1 MKPQRFN
8 DAPIQRYSAVHRCIA
23 VSLVVCL
30 WAFGLLASGCA
41 SRAHGGTDAQAP
53 RVDAMAGEE
62 LVIPLALG
70 QVDPWRSLVARIDNG
85 KRLDAKIWQV
95 TVLDPPEASGDQ
107 WLPVPGVWSA
117 RAPSSRN
124 RSSIPIGTWVA
135 VVNMPA
141 DGQGRVLSLGKQQ
154 YSLNWLT
161 FPTLA
166 PKPEGTEVEPLLDP
180 WLAPGQELLATDP
193 SLLSRTRPEAQ
204 NPLTRWR
211 FNLLVNGL
219 RPGGPGAD
227 ALPFKDPV
235 VEAIAQQSENR
246 WRTALIS
253 LWATNPELASRLK
266 ARLAA
271 VADFGNHTLAPVWSA
286 DQVGL
291 DRLLSDLL
299 NPAISAQR
307 RAELAEAWMTDQ
319 PGGAVWVIDDGG
331 LLDDQ
336 RGAIIPTV
344 GIANLQDRKTL
355 VWAATRGAPTAP
367 DPNPV
372 ASMGTIKLVAPPPAR
387 DEAAATTTIIAHVGR
402 WSAEVAAV
410 SHRLPVVPPAFTMG
424 PLLSGYTMQAWQQAQ
439 NGGSAPQARAEW
451 ATAAMLHKP
460 APDPA
465 AAPSSAESRR
475 WELLVECR
483 TATAIKDIE
492 SLKREAVWLYF
503 GPSARPTKIV
513 RVDLSGTVKFGQPR
527 DPLVPPEMDQPPGH
541 VDINRAVD
549 RWSFRLMLPPGAV
562 EPDGLLRIGIVRMDA
577 TGRRS
582 SWPRP
587 MLPWHPEP
595 GRAALDTSAWSGG
608 LGQP

>member
-1 MKPQRFN
+1 LAALF
-8 DAPIQRYSAVHRCIA
+8 
-23 VSLVVCL
+23 
-30 WAFGLLASGCA
+30 ASGCA
-41 SRAHGGTDAQAP
+41 SRAHGGTDVQAP
-53 RVDAMAGEE
+53 RLDALAGEE
-62 LVIPLALG
+62 LVIPLELG
-70 QVDPWRSLVARIDNG
+70 KVDPWHLPVARIDNG
-85 KRLDAKIWQV
+85 KRLQVSIWQV
-95 TVLDPPEASGDQ
+95 AVLEPQEGSGDQ
-107 WLPVPGVWSA
+107 WLPAPGVWSA
-117 RAPSSRN
+117 RTPNSRN
-124 RSSIPIGTWVA
+124 RSTLPTGTWVA
-135 VVNMPA
+135 VVNMPTA
-141 DGQGRVLSLGKQQ
+141 GQGRVLTLGKQE

-161 FPTLA
+161 LPALA
-166 PKPEGTEVEPLLDP
+166 PKQDGAEVEPLLDP
-180 WLAPGQELLATDP
+180 WRAPGQELLAMDP
-193 SLLSRTRPEAQ
+193 SLLSRARPEALS
-204 NPLTRWR
+204 PLTRWR

-219 RPGGPGAD
+219 RPGSHGSSAPAF
-227 ALPFKDPV
+227 PDPV
-235 VEAIAQQSENR
+235 LEAIADQNEAR
-246 WRTALIS
+246 WRIALVS
-253 LWATNPELASRLK
+253 LWATNPELAGRLK
-266 ARLAA
+266 QRLAA

-286 DQVGL
+286 DRTGL

-299 NPAISAQR
+299 NPAITPQR

-344 GIANLQDRKTL
+344 GIANLQDRRTL

-387 DEAAATTTIIAHVGR
+387 DEAAPTTTIIAHVGR
-402 WSAEVAAV
+402 WSAEITAVA
-410 SHRLPVVPPAFTMG
+410 HRLPVVPPGFAMG
-424 PLLSGYTMQAWQQAQ
+424 PLLSGHTMQAWQQARS
-439 NGGSAPQARAEW
+439 GGTPPLVRAEW

-460 APDPA
+460 ALDPA
-465 AAPSSAESRR
+465 AQPSSAESRR

-483 TATAIKDIE
+483 TAPALKDIE

-503 GPSARPTKIV
+503 GPSARPTKILK
-513 RVDLSGTVKFGQPR
+513 VDFTGTVTFAQPR

-541 VDINRAVD
+541 VDINRALD
-549 RWSFRLMLPPGAV
+549 RWSFRLSLPPGAV
-562 EPDGLLRIGIVRMDA
+562 EADGLIRIGIVRMDA

-587 MLPWHPEP
+587 MLPWQMEP